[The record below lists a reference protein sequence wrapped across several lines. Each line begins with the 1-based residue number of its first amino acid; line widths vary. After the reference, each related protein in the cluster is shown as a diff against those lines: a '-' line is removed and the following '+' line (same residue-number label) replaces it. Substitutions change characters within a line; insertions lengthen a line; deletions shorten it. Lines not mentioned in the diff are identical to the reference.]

1 MQSSY
6 EWATRVGDAEK
17 NETLNREISP
27 YYHVDKIR
35 APLLIGQGANDPRVP
50 QPESDQMF
58 SAMKAKGLDVQ
69 YVLYPGGCGLFNCC
83 FVEGFRAWW
92 STRNFVRHNG
102 KGMDV
107 QYVLYPGAILASVP
121 DRV

>member
-1 MQSSY
+1 MLLLLAAAANVLFHHPHAHRY

-27 YYHVDKIR
+27 YYHVDNIK

-58 SAMKAKGLDVQ
+58 RAMKAKGHDVQ
-69 YVLYPGGCGLFNCC
+69 YVLYPGGLWGCAHRCWCLRINRVQC
-83 FVEGFRAWW
+83 FAVRA
-92 STRNFVRHNG
+92 
-102 KGMDV
+102 
-107 QYVLYPGAILASVP
+107 
-121 DRV
+121 